1 VPIQRIITSAKTL
14 QFGNQTSFSYIH
26 YSKNTRIVLNPIH
39 LHSFFFRNEASMVQ
53 VLLQSYGIEYE
64 LRDAHMG
71 DVLLHISAAGGGQ
84 KMFVAESDYQKA
96 KQLLID
102 NGYLAPAEDASRS
115 NLY

>member
-1 VPIQRIITSAKTL
+1 
-14 QFGNQTSFSYIH
+14 
-26 YSKNTRIVLNPIH
+26 
-39 LHSFFFRNEASMVQ
+39 MVQ

-115 NLY
+115 KLDSVIAYFTADGRKGLMRRLLLVVIVSLAVAFCSLLVAFLGTSSV